1 MDIIKELLK
10 GIRLPRMAKARQ
22 NFFAP
27 EVGDVAAT
35 LRQEIAKPAVAATI
49 KPGMRIAIA
58 VGSRGVAEIP
68 TLARVTAEEIKRRG
82 ATPFIVPAMGSHGG
96 ATGEGQKGVLANLG
110 VTEATAGCEILSSME
125 VVEIG
130 RLPVGLP
137 VYMDKYAYEADG
149 IVVINRVKPH
159 TAYRGPNES
168 GVVKMITIGLGKQK
182 GAEACHYYG
191 FGVAAEFIPAMA
203 KITLAETR
211 ILFGI
216 ATVENAY
223 DRVAKIVAIPA
234 GELLA
239 TDNALLAEAKARM
252 ARIVFDQLDVL
263 IVDEMGKEISGDGM
277 DPNIMGRY
285 PTPFASGGP
294 QISKLVVLDLTET
307 SHGNANGMGHADY
320 STRRL
325 MNKIDFPTTYAN
337 CLTSTVVV
345 PCRMPVVLDTDRD
358 AIRAAVKTCN
368 AQDLAKV
375 RAVRIKDTMHLNEIY
390 ISETLLAEAP
400 THPEL
405 EVLGPPT
412 EMVFDEAGNLL
423 EPPASVGTAAR

>member
-10 GIRLPRMAKARQ
+10 GIPLPRMAKARQ
-22 NFFAP
+22 NFVAP
-27 EVGDVAAT
+27 EVSDLAAT

-96 ATGEGQKGVLANLG
+96 ATAEGQKGVLANLG

-203 KITLAETR
+203 KITLAKTR
-211 ILFGI
+211 ILFGV

-223 DRVAKIVAIPA
+223 DHVAKVVAIPPS
-234 GELLA
+234 ELLA
-239 TDNALLAEAKARM
+239 TDSALLAEAKARM
-252 ARIVFDQLDVL
+252 ARIVFDKMDVL

-294 QISKLVVLDLTET
+294 QISKLVVLDLTDT

-345 PCRMPVVLDTDRD
+345 PSRMPVILDSDRD
-358 AIRAAVKTCN
+358 AILAAVKTCN
-368 AQDLAKV
+368 ASDPAKV
-375 RAVRIKDTMHLNEIY
+375 RAVRIKDTLHLNEIY
-390 ISETLLAEAP
+390 ISEALLAEAS

-423 EPPASVGTAAR
+423 EPPARVGTAAK

>member
-10 GIRLPRMAKARQ
+10 GIPLPRMAKARQ
-22 NFFAP
+22 NFVAP
-27 EVGDVAAT
+27 EVSNLAAT

-203 KITLAETR
+203 KITLAKTR
-211 ILFGI
+211 ILFGV

-223 DRVAKIVAIPA
+223 DRVAKVVAIPPS
-234 GELLA
+234 ELLA
-239 TDNALLAEAKARM
+239 TDSALLAEAKARM
-252 ARIVFDQLDVL
+252 ARIVFDKLDVL

-294 QISKLVVLDLTET
+294 RSP
-307 SHGNANGMGHADY
+307 SWSY
-320 STRRL
+320 S
-325 MNKIDFPTTYAN
+325 I
-337 CLTSTVVV
+337 
-345 PCRMPVVLDTDRD
+345 
-358 AIRAAVKTCN
+358 
-368 AQDLAKV
+368 
-375 RAVRIKDTMHLNEIY
+375 
-390 ISETLLAEAP
+390 
-400 THPEL
+400 
-405 EVLGPPT
+405 
-412 EMVFDEAGNLL
+412 
-423 EPPASVGTAAR
+423 